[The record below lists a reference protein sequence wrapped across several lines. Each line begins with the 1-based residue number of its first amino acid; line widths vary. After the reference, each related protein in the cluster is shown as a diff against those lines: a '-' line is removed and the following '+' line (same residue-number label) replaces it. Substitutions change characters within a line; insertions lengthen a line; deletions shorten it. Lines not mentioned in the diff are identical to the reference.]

1 MLVEVKGLH
10 GSNLLCEMTP
20 NEFEKMQLP
29 KNKDR
34 YVVYV
39 VNNALADPPGMPI
52 ASIFEHVGDDVWRTA
67 DGRDLLIT
75 PKTGAVLSCI

>member
-1 MLVEVKGLH
+1 MSSTWSTMRSQV
-10 GSNLLCEMTP
+10 
-20 NEFEKMQLP
+20 
-29 KNKDR
+29 
-34 YVVYV
+34 
-39 VNNALADPPGMPI
+39 PPGMPI